1 MDSVF
6 TQSVL
11 ANVVLGGVYVAYK
24 VMHRCLTSR
33 CRYTRDD
40 GFTFD
45 LDGEAGD
52 SPPCP
57 VQDMQKIAEM
67 IQARSKIHTLR
78 QNPV

>member
-11 ANVVLGGVYVAYK
+11 ANVVLAGGYISYK
-24 VMHRCLTSR
+24 VVHRCLTSR

-45 LDGEAGD
+45 LDGPLDEEA
-52 SPPCP
+52 PCP
-57 VQDMQKIAEM
+57 VQDMKKIAEL
-67 IQARSKIHTLR
+67 IQARSKLHSTR
-78 QNPV
+78 NV